1 MTQHHSFSR
10 NLPLYP
16 FVNYTVCFTQESD
29 VVKQL
34 KKLLTDKCQELASKE
49 DKTEFT
55 EVMEGQHSIG
65 FLISERFINIPP
77 QIAVP
82 VYKTLRYG

>member
-1 MTQHHSFSR
+1 MTQHHSFFR

-55 EVMEGQHSIG
+55 EAMEGQHSVG

-82 VYKTLRYG
+82 VYKTLRYE